1 MRRVIRWT
9 AWLLLALLLALLLLV
24 AHTIWMKPLKI
35 GWFYERVF
43 AEFALDNPELMSSL
57 RMLPPWA
64 AWYSDDLT
72 DASPAQQ
79 QRNAEMVRESL
90 ATLRRYDRSEM
101 DAAGQ
106 LDYDILEYFLATE
119 VEGERFQYHNHPL
132 NQLAGVQ
139 NTLPEFLATQ
149 HQVNSVGDAED
160 YLVRLGKVPLKFGQ
174 VLESVRLRES
184 RGIVPPRFVVE
195 KVLAGMREFVAVPP
209 EGNVLYT
216 SFGEKLAK
224 LPGGDDDGHDARLLD
239 KAAAAI
245 RDQVYPAYA
254 ELIAYYEQLL
264 PKTGGDRGAWALP
277 DGGAYY
283 VWEVRR
289 HTTTDMTPEQVHAL
303 GLVEVAR
310 IEAEMEPLLRELGL
324 EEGSVGERM
333 QALGER
339 SDQLYPDTDAG
350 RAQILADYQA
360 IIDEIDAGLDPYLGT
375 RPKAGVRVERI
386 PVFREKTAPGAYY
399 NAPAFDGSRPGIFYA
414 NLRNVA
420 EIQKFGMRTLAYHEA
435 IPGHHTQI
443 ALQQQQAGV
452 PTFRKLV
459 PFTAFSEGW
468 ALYAERLAWE
478 LGYQER
484 TEDDLGRLQGEL
496 FRAVRLVVDTGMH
509 HERWSREQAID
520 YMRGKTGMPETDV
533 VAEIE
538 RYLVNPGQA
547 LAYKVG
553 MNTILGLRERAK
565 GELGAKFD
573 LARFHDLVLTG
584 GAMPMTLLSQR
595 VDRWIAQ
602 EQARQRQ

>member
-1 MRRVIRWT
+1 M
-9 AWLLLALLLALLLLV
+9 
-24 AHTIWMKPLKI
+24 
-35 GWFYERVF
+35 
-43 AEFALDNPELMSSL
+43 
-57 RMLPPWA
+57 
-64 AWYSDDLT
+64 
-72 DASPAQQ
+72 
-79 QRNAEMVRESL
+79 
-90 ATLRRYDRSEM
+90 
-101 DAAGQ
+101 
-106 LDYDILEYFLATE
+106 
-119 VEGERFQYHNHPL
+119 
-132 NQLAGVQ
+132 
-139 NTLPEFLATQ
+139 
-149 HQVNSVGDAED
+149 
-160 YLVRLGKVPLKFGQ
+160 
-174 VLESVRLRES
+174 
-184 RGIVPPRFVVE
+184 
-195 KVLAGMREFVAVPP
+195 
-209 EGNVLYT
+209 
-216 SFGEKLAK
+216 
-224 LPGGDDDGHDARLLD
+224 
-239 KAAAAI
+239 
-245 RDQVYPAYA
+245 
-254 ELIAYYEQLL
+254 
-264 PKTGGDRGAWALP
+264 
-277 DGGAYY
+277 
-283 VWEVRR
+283 
-289 HTTTDMTPEQVHAL
+289 
-303 GLVEVAR
+303 
-310 IEAEMEPLLRELGL
+310 
-324 EEGSVGERM
+324 
-333 QALGER
+333 
-339 SDQLYPDTDAG
+339 
-350 RAQILADYQA
+350 
-360 IIDEIDAGLDPYLGT
+360 
-375 RPKAGVRVERI
+375 
-386 PVFREKTAPGAYY
+386 FREKTAPGAYY

-443 ALQQQQAGV
+443 ALQQQQVGV